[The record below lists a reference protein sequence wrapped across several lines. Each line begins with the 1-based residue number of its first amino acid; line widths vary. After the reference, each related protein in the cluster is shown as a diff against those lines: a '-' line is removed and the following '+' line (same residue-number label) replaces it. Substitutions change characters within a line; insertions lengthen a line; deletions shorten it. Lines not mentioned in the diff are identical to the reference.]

1 MGGKASRDK
10 GQRGERAVAK
20 MLREELGLESLSRN
34 LSQTRNGGCDIAE
47 LEGWSIEVKY
57 QETLHIPAWW
67 QQTLDQ
73 CKNTKPLLI
82 YRKSRQ
88 PWKCIMLLSDVT
100 DGNYKGS
107 DCVEV
112 GFLTACTIIR
122 EHIAID
128 ALNATDIKKP
138 ARSKEVAG

>member
-10 GQRGERAVAK
+10 GQRGEREVCK
-20 MLREELGLESLSRN
+20 MLQDELGLDSLSRN

-47 LEGWSIEVKY
+47 LEGWSIEVKF
-57 QETLHIPAWW
+57 QEHLNLSAAW
-67 QQTLDQ
+67 QQALNQ

-88 PWKCIMLLSDVT
+88 PWKCILLLSDL
-100 DGNYKGS
+100 NESYKGS
-107 DCVEV
+107 DCVTV
-112 GFLTACTIIR
+112 AFLTACTIIR

-128 ALNATDIKKP
+128 ALNATHIKKP

>member
-20 MLREELGLESLSRN
+20 MLREELGLDSLSRN

-88 PWKCIMLLSDVT
+88 PWKCILLLSDVT

-122 EHIAID
+122 EHIAVD